1 MNRLLGAALILLSLP
16 ALAQDPRVYRESV
29 DPHWSA
35 DRASFWYRNDNPGNR
50 REFILVDAKA
60 GTRTPAFDHAKV
72 AEALAKLLK
81 RPVTA
86 DALPIDSIEMGAQ
99 SILRGRTQSWQW
111 DPATTMLTPAP
122 APAIDAATLAP
133 LDRPRPSRNGGGETS
148 IRFVNKTPGPLD
160 AAWVNTDG
168 TRRKYAT
175 VAAGATH
182 DQHTFA
188 GHIWVLTDPAGKVVA
203 AFQAT
208 EHPAS
213 AVVGGNPPARVD
225 PQQLAGPARQRTP
238 RRAQSPDG
246 QFTLVGR
253 DANLFLR
260 PRDDG
265 PEIVLSTDGKP
276 ADAYSADRAW
286 WSPDSKYVVALRT
299 EPAQEHKVYI
309 VESTPK
315 DQFQPALKTLDYLKP
330 GDRISRP
337 RVVLF
342 DVATRKPIPV
352 KDDLFPTPWSINDVR
367 WSADSSRFTFVYNQ
381 RGHQV
386 LRVIAVDAKT
396 GDAKT
401 IVDEQSKTFI
411 HYSGKFFCHWL
422 GDDELIWASERD
434 GWNHLYLIDARTQS
448 RGLGTS
454 VPESPAQKS
463 PRQITK
469 GPWVVR
475 NIVHVDP
482 QKLQIW
488 FMAGGIRPGH
498 DPYYMH
504 FARADLDGGNITIL
518 TEGDGN
524 HAVKWQPGDAYFI
537 DTFSRVD
544 LPPVHELRSASDGRL
559 VTKLEEADATDLLAA
574 RGGRWPERFSAKGR
588 DGKTDI
594 HGVIVLP
601 RNFDPKA
608 TYPVVEQI
616 YAGPQGF
623 FTPKAFRRSFGTM
636 QRLADMGMIVVQCDG
651 MGTDGRGKAF
661 HDVCYKNLK
670 DGGFPDR
677 VAWIKAAAAKFPQ
690 MDLSRVGIYGGS
702 AGGQNAMAALLWH
715 NDFYKVAVADCG
727 CHDNRMDKIWWNEQW
742 MGWPVDKSYE
752 ASSNAVNAHLLK
764 GKLLLMWGELDTNVD
779 PASSMQVVAALQKVN
794 KDFEHCVIAGAGHGA
809 AETPYGSR
817 KRAEFLARNLGVK

>member
-1 MNRLLGAALILLSLP
+1 MNRLPGAALLLLLAVP
-16 ALAQDPRVYRESV
+16 ALAQDPRVHRESI
-29 DPHWSA
+29 DAHWSA
-35 DRASFWYRNDNPGNR
+35 DRTFFWYRNDNPGNR

-60 GTRTPAFDHAKV
+60 GTRKPAFDHAKV
-72 AEALAKLLK
+72 AEALAKSLK
-81 RPVTA
+81 RPVAA
-86 DALPIDSIEMGAQ
+86 DALPIDSIQIGAQ
-99 SILRGRTQSWQW
+99 ITLRGRTQSWRW
-111 DPATTMLTPAP
+111 DPATTALTPAP
-122 APAIDAATLAP
+122 APPIDAATLAP

-148 IRFVNKTPGPLD
+148 IRFVNKTAGPLD
-160 AAWVNTDG
+160 AAWVDADG
-168 TRRKYAT
+168 NRRKYAT

-188 GHIWVLTDPAGKVVA
+188 GHVWALTDPAGKVVA
-203 AFQAT
+203 AFEAT
-208 EHPAS
+208 ETPAS
-213 AVVGGNPPARVD
+213 AIVGGNAAAPVRPPAPR
-225 PQQLAGPARQRTP
+225 AGGPGQRTT
-238 RRAQSPDG
+238 RRAQSPDR
-246 QFTLVGR
+246 QFTLNLR

-260 PRDDG
+260 PRDGG
-265 PEIVLSTDGKP
+265 PEVALSTDGKP

-286 WSPDSKYVVALRT
+286 WSPDSKFVVALRT
-299 EPAQEHKVYI
+299 EPAQEHKVHI

-315 DQFQPALKTLDYLKP
+315 DQFQPALKTIDYLKP
-330 GDRISRP
+330 GDRIRRP

-342 DVATRKPIPV
+342 DVAARKAIGV
-352 KDDLFPTPWSINDVR
+352 KDDLFSTPWSIDDVR
-367 WSADSSRFTFVYNQ
+367 WSADSSRFTFAYNQ

-386 LRVIAVDAKT
+386 LRVIAVDVKT
-396 GDAKT
+396 GEAT
-401 IVDEQSKTFI
+401 AIVDEQSKTFI
-411 HYSGKFFCHWL
+411 HYSGKFLCHWL
-422 GDDELIWASERD
+422 SDDELIWMSERD
-434 GWNHLYLIDARTQS
+434 GWNHLYLIDAKAGR
-448 RGLGTS
+448 
-454 VPESPAQKS
+454 VK
-463 PRQITK
+463 RQVTT
-469 GPWVVR
+469 GSWVVR
-475 NIVHVDP
+475 SIVHVDP
-482 QKLQIW
+482 QKRQVW

-498 DPYYMH
+498 DPYYTH
-504 FARADLDGGNITIL
+504 FARADLDGGNVTVL

-524 HAVKWQPGDAYFI
+524 HAIKWQPGDAYFI

-559 VTKLEEADATDLLAA
+559 VTKLEEADAADLLAA
-574 RGGRWPERFSAKGR
+574 RGGRWPERFVAKGR
-588 DGKTDI
+588 DGKTDV
-594 HGVIVLP
+594 HGVVVLP

-661 HDVCYKNLK
+661 HDVCFKNLK

-677 VAWIKAAAAKFPQ
+677 VAWIKTAAQKFPQ
-690 MDLSRVGIYGGS
+690 MDLTRVGIYGGS

-742 MGWPVDKSYE
+742 MGWPVDKAYE

-779 PASSMQVVAALQKVN
+779 PASSMQVVAALQKAN
-794 KDFEHCVIAGAGHGA
+794 KDFEHCVIAGAGHGS